1 MGLRPTLLPS
11 LYQDEYA
18 LSIESQNI
26 RLLRILLD
34 ARETMHDLID
44 NHACVLGGIRNA
56 CGMDYRAVTSVDG
69 VERVKPVMSSCR
81 IAKASSAESILRHCL
96 KQLGFTRRWR
106 EGRLTNRQVLKLLE
120 EVRLYGRAW
129 LRHEAEEFVRYH
141 LDSGRETTG
150 QPERSSEAL
159 EGVSRATWVEGPGGY
174 LIEQDAGVKHALGR
188 FFSRAKNFVRE
199 LILSATMALSGPTPL
214 TGEELAG
221 ADREA
226 QKQEQYFDR
235 FHEEIAVKPPRPRP
249 EEPETPVDLTSQV
262 IIVEPPPMTPGQF
275 VARVESYADSAW
287 QGAQRIDHEQTIS
300 QGVFK
305 LERRVLGTPK
315 TEHCEDCPPLAAM
328 GWQPIGTL
336 PRIGDSACGGRC
348 LCHFRYSEGEGRPE
362 FIQGKRGPLR
372 APSEV
377 SVFEDE
383 GGVEM
388 IAEPPGG
395 LAIEVPIAG
404 AP

>member
-1 MGLRPTLLPS
+1 MADP
-11 LYQDEYA
+11 
-18 LSIESQNI
+18 
-26 RLLRILLD
+26 RILRVLLE
-34 ARETMHDLID
+34 ARETL
-44 NHACVLGGIRNA
+44 HARGDSRPVWNGIACPA
-56 CGMDYRAVTSVDG
+56 CGMDYRAVTAVDG
-69 VERVKPVMSSCR
+69 VERVKPVMSSRR

-141 LDSGRETTG
+141 LDSGRKTAS
-150 QPERSSEAL
+150 QSERSSEAL
-159 EGVSRATWVEGPGGY
+159 AGVSRATWVEGPGGY

-188 FFSRAKNFVRE
+188 FFRRAKNFVRE

-226 QKQEQYFDR
+226 QKQEQYFDK
-235 FHEEIAVKPPRPRP
+235 FHEEVMVKPPRPRP
-249 EEPETPVDLTSQV
+249 EEPETPADLTSQV
-262 IIVEPPPMTPGQF
+262 IIVEPPPMTLGQF
-275 VARVESYADSAW
+275 VARAESYADSAW
-287 QGAQRIDHEQTIS
+287 QGAQRINRGMAS
-300 QGVFK
+300 KNPYLKF
-305 LERRVLGTPK
+305 ERLVLGDPK
-315 TEHCEDCPPLAAM
+315 TAHCSECPPDAERKWL
-328 GWQPIGTL
+328 PIGTL
-336 PRIGDSACGGRC
+336 RPIGSRECRQNC
-348 LCHFRYSEGEGRPE
+348 LCHFRYCEEIGETEYLKGNA
-362 FIQGKRGPLR
+362 GPLR

-377 SVFEDE
+377 SVLEDE
-383 GGVEM
+383 GSVEM

-395 LAIEVPIAG
+395 LMIEVPIAG